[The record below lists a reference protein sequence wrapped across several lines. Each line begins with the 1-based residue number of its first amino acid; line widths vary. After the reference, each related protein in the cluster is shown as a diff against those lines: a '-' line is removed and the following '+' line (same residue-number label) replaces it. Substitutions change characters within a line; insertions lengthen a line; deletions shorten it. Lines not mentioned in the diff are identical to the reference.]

1 MADAKY
7 FASFYG
13 GLYYGTQR
21 DYEKEH
27 QKLIETGNYE
37 KADRLAARWDY
48 TVEYRKWDDYLKG
61 LPQEEQN
68 YLKKREKNHND
79 ILNELKKKYNQQM
92 HKTNKNDK

>member
-21 DYEKEH
+21 DYEKEY
-27 QKLIETGNYE
+27 QKLMESGNYE
-37 KADRLAARWDY
+37 KADNLSSRWEC
-48 TVEYRKWDDYLKG
+48 TKEYRKWDDYLKG

-68 YLKKREKNHND
+68 YLKKIEKNHND
-79 ILNELKKKYNQQM
+79 ILNELKKKYNQ
-92 HKTNKNDK
+92 